1 MDRDRLLLGL
11 AATFAG
17 LTALL
22 TVAALAVQPFLLFV
36 AIPFGLVTYFLWYQ
50 ATGRLEARTRRRSR
64 RAERQRATGRTAS
77 TGPRGEAGDRRRQRP
92 GVPPADDGPSRA
104 EAYRRL
110 GLEPGANDAAVKR
123 AYRERVKEVHPDT
136 ADGDQETFKRVT
148 RAYERLTGVD
158 S

>member
-1 MDRDRLLLGL
+1 VDRDRLLLGL

-36 AIPFGLVTYFLWYQ
+36 AIPFGLATYFLWYQ

-92 GVPPADDGPSRA
+92 GAPPADDGPSRA